1 MVVMLVAVTLI
12 LQTLQRP
19 DCVVVAHRD
28 VRVTMS
34 DVRDVYVGE
43 KEFSDH
49 TRLIPVDN
57 TSVQHTFIELV
68 LMLNPRQYETLWIKK
83 AFRNAL
89 TPPNSIA
96 TDADVIAFVARTPG
110 AIGYV
115 RSVPAGA
122 GVTVIDRD

>member
-1 MVVMLVAVTLI
+1 
-12 LQTLQRP
+12 
-19 DCVVVAHRD
+19 
-28 VRVTMS
+28 MS

-43 KEFSDH
+43 KEFSDR

-57 TSVQHTFIELV
+57 TSVQRTFIERV
-68 LMLNPRQYETLWIKK
+68 LMINPRQYETLWIKK
-83 AFRNAL
+83 AFRSAL
-89 TPPNSIA
+89 TSPNSIA